1 MAPENDHGGHAR
13 PGGPNIWPDGPSAA
27 ARAAMS
33 AGPAAPVTA
42 PPSSRRAV
50 RTLSGL
56 LALLVAAAVALP
68 VLGGRAPDPAAAL
81 VAAVDSTLGRHTS
94 DLSLQATVSAGS
106 QALAMTGTG
115 QVDYAGHRLSLDVTA
130 HGPGSS
136 PTAGG
141 AASLHVRELLL
152 GGTLYEQVPGMGS
165 VAPGKSWVSLGL
177 ATVGASGAA
186 ASPTGGWG
194 AAANPLDLLPL
205 LQKTGGTVQALGQ
218 STQGG
223 QTVTGYRVTWDRTAL
238 ASQLAKADLPSYLRA
253 AQSSL
258 DLGGM
263 TLTLEVAG
271 TGLLSSLAVD
281 LHGTAG
287 GSAFSMTLDMAF
299 STFGTAVDISAPPAT
314 QVLTFRQFLP
324 QATSPAASLPA

>member
-1 MAPENDHGGHAR
+1 MAPEDDHGGQAS
-13 PGGPNIWPDGPSAA
+13 PGGRNIWPNEPSAA
-27 ARAAMS
+27 ARAARS
-33 AGPAAPVTA
+33 AGPPATAAP
-42 PPSSRRAV
+42 PRQRAL

-68 VLGGRAPDPAAAL
+68 VLGSRAPDPAAAL

-106 QALAMTGTG
+106 QALTMTGAG
-115 QVDYAGHRLSLDVTA
+115 QVDYAAQQLSLDVTA
-130 HGPGSS
+130 YGPGSS

-152 GGTLYEQVPGMGS
+152 GGTLYEQVPGVNS

-177 ATVGASGAA
+177 ATVGASGAGT
-186 ASPTGGWG
+186 SPTGGWG
-194 AAANPLDLLPL
+194 AAANPLGLLPL
-205 LQKTGGTVQALGQ
+205 LQEAGGTAQALGQ
-218 STQGG
+218 STESG
-223 QTVTGYRVTWDRTAL
+223 QPVTGYRVTWDRSAL
-238 ASQLAKADLPSYLRA
+238 ASQLAKANLPSYLRA

-287 GSAFSMTLDMAF
+287 GSAFSMTLDMVF

-314 QVLTFRQFLP
+314 QVLTFRQFLQ
-324 QATSPAASLPA
+324 QATSGASSLPA